1 MWVSYFHFTTD
12 RSCKAEGE
20 ILTSDKLKIAK
31 YLKLN
36 AQGISHNILCWI
48 AVRVLCDGAYM

>member
-1 MWVSYFHFTTD
+1 MSYFHFTTD

>member
-1 MWVSYFHFTTD
+1 MGSECPISILQLIGHG
-12 RSCKAEGE
+12 RQKAKSSPV
-20 ILTSDKLKIAK
+20 TKIAK